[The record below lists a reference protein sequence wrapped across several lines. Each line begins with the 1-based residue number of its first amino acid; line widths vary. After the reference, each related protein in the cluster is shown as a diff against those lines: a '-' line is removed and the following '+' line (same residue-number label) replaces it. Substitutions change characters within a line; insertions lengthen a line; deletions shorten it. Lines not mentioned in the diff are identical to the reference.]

1 MFGIP
6 GGCQNLLSS
15 PEPPAEAKGN
25 WGGLHG
31 GGRARPLGAKNP
43 ETWEPFGGGAGP
55 DERGVSSRGRSHL
68 EVEGTN
74 EEQRSGKR
82 AGLWRLGGA
91 PGRGRG
97 HGGEAG
103 LTRAQFPPRGTRR
116 P

>member
-43 ETWEPFGGGAGP
+43 ETWKAFGWGRGLMKGACLLGGGVIWKWKGP
-55 DERGVSSRGRSHL
+55 MK
-68 EVEGTN
+68 
-74 EEQRSGKR
+74 RSGQE
-82 AGLWRLGGA
+82 
-91 PGRGRG
+91 RGRG
-97 HGGEAG
+97 YGGWAG
-103 LTRAQFPPRGTRR
+103 HQGEGGATAARRG
-116 P
+116 